1 MNAQKIR
8 LENDTLFQKSQ
19 ALGLSYVLDYEPE
32 RFLAPCYKAVG
43 KNPSAI
49 AYGGWES
56 RQIQGHMLGHYLS
69 ALSGFYYQAG
79 SEEAKE
85 KLDYTVGRI
94 KELQR
99 KDGYF
104 GGIPS
109 EPFDKVFNSA
119 SNFEVER
126 FSLAGC
132 WVPWYSLH
140 KIYAGLIDAYLYGKN
155 EDALEIVKK
164 MADWAIK
171 GTARMSDASMQ
182 KMLTCEHGGMCKVF
196 ADLYGITGDKKYLKE
211 SERWIHK
218 EIINPLTKNED
229 KLQGY
234 HANTQIPKIIGLARL
249 YELTGEA
256 EYRYAAEFFF
266 ETVTKNRSYAIG
278 GNSKGEHFGREF
290 DEPLSRDTCESCN
303 TYNML
308 ELAEHIF
315 AWNKRAEIADFYET
329 ALYNHILASQ
339 DPQSGAKTYFVSMQP
354 GFHKVYCSHDN
365 AMWCCTGTGLE
376 NPSRYNRFIACD
388 FDDVLYINL
397 FIPATVET
405 EDGWKVKVETD
416 FPYDAA
422 VKIKVLEAGKGNKG
436 LKVRKPGWADKMAE
450 KAGEDGYIDFGNLSS
465 ESEIEL
471 SLPMKLSIY
480 KAKDHSGNFAV
491 KYGPLVLAADLGNED
506 LPEDIVDDHLIYMN
520 TGSCE
525 YVETVSQDLKS
536 PEKWINLTDAAK
548 LVFTMQPDSE
558 DSELKYILRP
568 FYDIHHVYYTVY
580 FSSQKHEEDER
591 TKAFSKITLDFIE
604 CGRQQSEIEHK
615 YKTSGTKIGYLNEV
629 DMNYR
634 VFEGEDSYLS
644 YKLNCLLNQ
653 KIKLVISLYAKDKGS
668 ISVKCGKDLIQT
680 FEADGQGNGIKD
692 IYIDLPQKAVK
703 SKKDFVISGNSGMKI
718 FEIRAVKAEN

>member
-8 LENDTLFQKSQ
+8 LEKDTLFQKSQ
-19 ALGLSYVLDYEPE
+19 TLGLSYVLDYEPE

-43 KNPSAI
+43 KNPAAI

-69 ALSGFYYQAG
+69 ALSGFYYQTG
-79 SEEAKE
+79 SKEAKE

-104 GGIPS
+104 GGISS

-119 SNFEVER
+119 GNFEVER

-155 EDALEIVKK
+155 EAALEIVKK
-164 MADWAIK
+164 MADWALK
-171 GTARMSDASMQ
+171 GTSRMSDASMQ

-218 EIINPLTKNED
+218 EIINPLIKKED

-256 EYRYAAEFFF
+256 EYRNAAEFFF

-315 AWNKRAEIADFYET
+315 AWNKSSEIADFYET

-339 DPQSGAKTYFVSMQP
+339 DPQSGAKTYFVSMQS

-397 FIPATVET
+397 FIPATVKT
-405 EDGWKVKVETD
+405 EDGWKVKIETD
-416 FPYDAA
+416 FPYDDA
-422 VKIKVLEAGKGNKG
+422 VKIKVLERGKGNKG
-436 LKVRKPGWADKMAE
+436 LKVRKPCWADKMAE

-471 SLPMKLSIY
+471 SLPMNLSIY

-520 TGSCE
+520 VGSSE
-525 YVETVSQDLKS
+525 YVETVRQDLKS
-536 PEKWINLTDAAK
+536 PEKWIKLTDK
-548 LVFTMQPDSE
+548 KTLSFTMYPDPE

-580 FSSQKHEEDER
+580 YSSQKQEEDER
-591 TKAFSKITLDFIE
+591 TKSFSKITLDFIE

-634 VFEGEDSYLS
+634 VFEGKDSYLS

-653 KIKLVISLYAKDKGS
+653 KIKLVITLYAKDKGS

-680 FEADGQGNGIKD
+680 FEADGSGVGITD
-692 IYIDLPQKAVK
+692 IYIALPQKAVK
-703 SKKDFVISGNSGMKI
+703 SKKDFVISGSSGMKI